1 MTLIMRN
8 SVLLSAFAMIVVLLV
23 SDNLMAQKAVEP
35 RPSPMSVARMKKD
48 DAYIKITYSQPHLRN
63 RKMLGDQVPYGQ
75 VWRLGANEATEITL
89 TQDVTIGGKK
99 VEAGTYSMFAIPEKN
114 QWTIILNSDL
124 GLWGAYEYDESK
136 DVVRFEVPVQKSRE
150 KYEPFTIKF
159 NETGTAMM
167 MMWDD
172 TMVEIPVEV

>member
-1 MTLIMRN
+1 MRN
-8 SVLLSAFAMIVVLLV
+8 TILLSAFVMIVVLLA

-35 RPSPMSVARMKKD
+35 RPSPMAVAKMKKD
-48 DAYIKITYSQPHLRN
+48 DAYIKVTYCQPHLRN
-63 RKMLGDQVPYGQ
+63 RKMIGEQEPYGK

-89 TQDVTIGGKK
+89 TKDVKMGGKEVK
-99 VEAGTYSMFAIPEKN
+99 AGTYSMFAIPEKD
-114 QWTIILNSDL
+114 QWTIILNSEL

-136 DVVRFEVPVQKSRE
+136 DVTRIEVPVQKSSE

-167 MMWDD
+167 MMWDE
-172 TMVEIPVEV
+172 TMVEVPVEV